1 MQPVTQT
8 EGMSTLHSQVA
19 GSLAAVAAL
28 FSLAAC
34 DLPFGLGLPSTRSLE
49 TGAGATLDDAASL
62 EITGSYVD
70 PSARWTIDLQLV
82 RRPIAEHLVA
92 TASSKDGGPDVK
104 LEAIVLGGTAF
115 FRGPEFLAQHM
126 GSDQLSQNLVKVA
139 GNSWWVGSIATL
151 PQLPDFTDGTNFRST
166 FLGPAVTKRTD
177 HTSADGVPAI
187 EMSSPRAD
195 VFISAVAPYQVL
207 HVHLVKGAVVDGI
220 SEADFRFGNFNQ
232 DFKIMPPRDVI
243 NFSNLST
250 LPPVYTVMAVDTSKC
265 TSPCELSAQLRNI
278 GGGSGARAPSVVTFT
293 VTDPTIGGV
302 AGSCKVQV
310 VPDVGYNGTTTAG
323 CIIPDLNTQK
333 LNAATVT
340 ATVDN
345 PGRG

>member
-1 MQPVTQT
+1 MA
-8 EGMSTLHSQVA
+8 HSNSPVA
-19 GSLAAVAAL
+19 GVLAAAAL
-28 FSLAAC
+28 AVALSAC
-34 DLPFGLGLPSTRSLE
+34 DLPFGLSLVSTRALE
-49 TGAGATLDDAASL
+49 SGAGETLSGASSL

-70 PSARWTIDLQLV
+70 TSARWTIDLQLV
-82 RRPIAEHLVA
+82 RRPTAEHLVA

-139 GNSWWVGSIATL
+139 GNSWWVGGIAAL
-151 PQLPDFTDGTNFRST
+151 PQLPDFTDGTAFRST
-166 FLGPAVTKRTD
+166 FLGPVVTKRTD
-177 HTSADGVPAI
+177 HTSSDGVPAI

-207 HVHLVKGAVVDGI
+207 RVRLVKGAVVDGI
-220 SEADFRFGNFNQ
+220 AEADFRFSNFNQ
-232 DFKIMPPRDVI
+232 DVKIMPPRDVI

-250 LPPVYTVMAVDTSKC
+250 LPPVYTVVAVDTSKC

-293 VTDPTIGGV
+293 VTDPAIGGV
-302 AGSCKVQV
+302 AGSCKAQV
-310 VPDVGYNGTTTAG
+310 VPDVGYNSTTSAG
-323 CIIPDLNTQK
+323 CTIADLNTQK